1 MENFVW
7 CIYAKH
13 CNKMNKH
20 TPWEI
25 RNRIKKEVIQSLGIG
40 NFASRGR
47 GKIKRDCLK
56 NDRNKVYNKDGKGK
70 EGRVKVHRKKFV

>member
-1 MENFVW
+1 
-7 CIYAKH
+7 
-13 CNKMNKH
+13 MNKH